1 MTGRRECLNVPAL
14 LASVLL
20 TSDTTLWTID
30 KNLNALSTRL
40 GVDFR
45 G

>member
-1 MTGRRECLNVPAL
+1 MSL

-20 TSDTTLWTID
+20 TSNTTLWTID
-30 KNLNALSTRL
+30 KNLGALSRRL

-45 G
+45 GI